1 MIKNYDEN
9 NKYGALLEVDIEY
22 PKELHIL
29 HRDLPFLAER
39 KVINKTSKLITS
51 FENKKEY
58 VIHIAA
64 LKQALNHGLKLK
76 KVHKVIKYRQ
86 VTWMKSYIDKNT
98 KLRKESKNEFDKGF
112 YKLMNNAVYGKTMEN
127 LRNHRDIRLVTT
139 NARRKQLVSQPNYHT
154 CKRFSGNLIAIELRK
169 TKVYMNKPI
178 YIGQAVLDISKTLMH
193 IFFYDYLKPKYGDKV
208 KLCDMNTDSFIFY
221 VETNYFYKDISND
234 VVEWFDTSDY
244 NENDD
249 RITTGINKKIIGKF
263 KDELKGKIMTE
274 FITLA
279 SKVYAYLD
287 DNNKEHKKVKGI
299 NK

>member
-178 YIGQAVLDISKTLMH
+178 YIGEAVLDISKTLMH

-263 KDELKGKIMTE
+263 KDELKGKVMTE